1 MKLSTQEELGLRCL
15 LQIARVPR
23 GEFISIAE
31 IAELEGMSIPNV
43 AKMLRL
49 LRKAG
54 FIEATRGAFGGYT
67 LTTTPENIRL
77 SAVISALG
85 GKIYD
90 DEYCG
95 RYGELPCRHEVDCMI
110 RDVWSEI
117 QNAVDAVLNKI
128 TIQDLIQGH
137 ASSTT
142 HNKITEKRNLIEI
155 EIKNY

>member
-15 LQIARVPR
+15 LQIARVPK

-31 IAELEGMSIPNV
+31 IAELEGMSISNV

-54 FIEATRGAFGGYT
+54 FIEATRGALGGYT
-67 LTTTPENIRL
+67 LTTTPENLRL
-77 SAVISALG
+77 SHVISALG

-117 QNAVDAVLNKI
+117 QHAVDSILDKI
-128 TIQDLIQGH
+128 TIQDLIEGH
-137 ASSTT
+137 ATPK
-142 HNKITEKRNLIEI
+142 HQKRVTEKQHLIK
-155 EIKNY
+155 IKLKH